1 MDCFRQKHK
10 VQFDGCALKHNLH
23 IFFHLTSFKA
33 RKQCL
38 FARLWE
44 VQQRAR
50 WLPAIRK
57 NARPAD
63 CPGGRHQPMEGP
75 RKAPSHVTWLAG
87 PFPRFSPTLSPP
99 GHHEARWGTALARGP
114 VAKSHGLRART
125 EAATANGRSRIMN
138 RDPASGAGFEA
149 FSGGLV
155 GTLRRRR

>member
-23 IFFHLTSFKA
+23 FFFHLTSFKA

-50 WLPAIRK
+50 WLLAIRK

-87 PFPRFSPTLSPP
+87 PFPRFSPSLSLSTRAPRSSLGDRAGTRPRRKVSRPP
-99 GHHEARWGTALARGP
+99 SSDGSSDGERT
-114 VAKSHGLRART
+114 KSYY
-125 EAATANGRSRIMN
+125 EPRS
-138 RDPASGAGFEA
+138 SE
-149 FSGGLV
+149 
-155 GTLRRRR
+155 RRRFRGF

>member
-1 MDCFRQKHK
+1 MLVCETLGSAAESK
-10 VQFDGCALKHNLH
+10 VAACDKKECSA
-23 IFFHLTSFKA
+23 
-33 RKQCL
+33 C
-38 FARLWE
+38 RLSWRLPPTNG
-44 VQQRAR
+44 RA
-50 WLPAIRK
+50 P
-57 NARPAD
+57 
-63 CPGGRHQPMEGP
+63 EGSES
-75 RKAPSHVTWLAG
+75 RDLAG
-87 PFPRFSPTLSPP
+87 RTIPPLFPLSLSLP